1 MLNKLT
7 QNKLAYFD
15 LPIYY
20 LSPRRVTKFL
30 LSIIGLLF
38 LGNIFERAITY
49 WLNTKYNFD
58 ISPEYFHFDKESNF
72 PSLYS
77 GLALGFSSLL
87 LAIVATFERATATKY
102 AKDWKLLSFIFL
114 YLAIDEV
121 CQIHEQFNSLQK
133 VIKAEGFLSFPWIIP
148 ASLLVIVFLI
158 KFRKFIFSLP
168 AKIKTL
174 FILAGTVYVLGAIG
188 VEIVGGYLAD
198 SYGLESIYYLIVSIT
213 EELMEMFGVV
223 IFINA
228 LLIYIKTKFSKLNIA
243 LYFQDSRKKLLK

>member
-7 QNKLAYFD
+7 NFN

-20 LSPRRVTKFL
+20 LSPRSVTKFL

-38 LGNIFERAITY
+38 LCNIFERVITY
-49 WLNTKYNFD
+49 WLNSKYNFD

-72 PSLYS
+72 PTLYS
-77 GLALGFSSLL
+77 ALALGFSSCL
-87 LAIVATFERATATKY
+87 LAILAIFEKATKTKY
-102 AKDWKLLSFIFL
+102 AKDWKLLSLIFL
-114 YLAIDEV
+114 YLAIDEA
-121 CQIHEQFNSLQK
+121 CQLHEQFNSLQK
-133 VIKAEGFLSFPWIIP
+133 VINAEGFLRFPWIIP
-148 ASLLVIVFLI
+148 AFLLVIVFLI

-198 SYGLESIYYLIVSIT
+198 SSGLESISYLIVSTI
-213 EELMEMFGVV
+213 EELMEMLGVV
-223 IFINA
+223 IFIHA
-228 LLIYIKTKFSKLNIA
+228 LLVYIQTKFLKLNIT
-243 LYFQDSRKKLLK
+243 LSFQDSRKKLFE